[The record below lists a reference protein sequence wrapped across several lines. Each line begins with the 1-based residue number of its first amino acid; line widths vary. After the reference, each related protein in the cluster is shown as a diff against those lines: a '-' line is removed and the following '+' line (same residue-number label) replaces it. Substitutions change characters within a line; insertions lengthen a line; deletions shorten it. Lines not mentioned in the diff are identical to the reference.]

1 MGKRYYLR
9 TGNMEYNG
17 MEVVPFALD
26 TTVDDD
32 GYREVLVR
40 DPLTR
45 QRFKVRQRQLQNWT
59 IPHSG
64 HGLAL
69 LPFELQ
75 DTIINESGIFSPEG
89 RRSWLGGKFAD
100 APLKG
105 WRDWAQQY
113 IPTVAATEPDFV
125 TRSIVLG
132 VWEFFSERNMNPWVR
147 QMRNNGFIEDWGRI
161 NVADP
166 GKYVRQV
173 EIGFVNGE
181 FQGIRVGSMLRR
193 LPVLGPSGYAHE
205 YDNNYAEFETGAEF
219 PRRFYALP

>member
-9 TGNMEYNG
+9 STNAEYNG
-17 MEVVPFALD
+17 MIVEPYDLD
-26 TTVDDD
+26 STVDDD
-32 GYREVLVR
+32 GYAGVLVR
-40 DPLTR
+40 DPWTM
-45 QRFKVRQRQLQNWT
+45 QRYKVKWRRLLNWT

-75 DTIINESGIFSPEG
+75 DTIMNESGIYSPEG
-89 RRSWLGGKFAD
+89 GRSWLGGKFAD

-132 VWEFFSERNMNPWVR
+132 VWEHFRRRNGNPWVR
-147 QMRNNGFIEDWGRI
+147 QMRNDGFIADWGRI
-161 NVADP
+161 NVAEP

-181 FQGIRVGSMLRR
+181 HQGIMVDSMERR
-193 LPVLGPSGYAHE
+193 LPVLGPNGYAHE
-205 YDNNYAEFETGAEF
+205 YDNNYAEFETGAQF
-219 PRRFYALP
+219 PRRLYALP